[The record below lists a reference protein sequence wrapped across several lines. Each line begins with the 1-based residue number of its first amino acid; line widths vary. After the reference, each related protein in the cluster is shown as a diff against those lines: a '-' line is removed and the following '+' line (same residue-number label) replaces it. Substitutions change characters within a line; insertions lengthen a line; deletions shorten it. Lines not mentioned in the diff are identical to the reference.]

1 MTTGSQIFKIIVP
14 LEILQQKYITHQ
26 RDSYRHSESL
36 MILQNA
42 VNIRNTILRL
52 IQLNFKNVE
61 LLKVLITA

>member
-1 MTTGSQIFKIIVP
+1 MMTSGSQIFKIIVP

-42 VNIRNTILRL
+42 VNIRNTIL

>member
-42 VNIRNTILRL
+42 VNIRNTIL

>member
-1 MTTGSQIFKIIVP
+1 MMTTGSQIFKIIVP

-42 VNIRNTILRL
+42 VNIRNTIL

-61 LLKVLITA
+61 LLKVLITV

>member
-1 MTTGSQIFKIIVP
+1 MMTTGSQIFKIIVP

-42 VNIRNTILRL
+42 VNIRNTIL

-61 LLKVLITA
+61 LFKVLITA

>member
-36 MILQNA
+36 TILQNA
-42 VNIRNTILRL
+42 VNIRNTIL

>member
-1 MTTGSQIFKIIVP
+1 MMTTGSQIFKIIVP
-14 LEILQQKYITHQ
+14 LEILQHKYITHQ

-42 VNIRNTILRL
+42 VNIRNTIL

-61 LLKVLITA
+61 LLKVLVTV

>member
-14 LEILQQKYITHQ
+14 LEILQQKYIKHQ

-42 VNIRNTILRL
+42 VNIRNTIL

>member
-1 MTTGSQIFKIIVP
+1 MMTTGSQIFKIIVP

-42 VNIRNTILRL
+42 VNIRNTIL

>member
-1 MTTGSQIFKIIVP
+1 MMTTGSQIFKIIVP

-26 RDSYRHSESL
+26 RDSYRHSENL

-42 VNIRNTILRL
+42 VNIRNTIL

-61 LLKVLITA
+61 LLKVLITV

>member
-14 LEILQQKYITHQ
+14 LEILQQKYIKHQ

-42 VNIRNTILRL
+42 VNIRNTIL

-61 LLKVLITA
+61 LLKVLITV

>member
-1 MTTGSQIFKIIVP
+1 MMTTGSQIFKIIVP

-26 RDSYRHSESL
+26 RDSYRYSESL

-42 VNIRNTILRL
+42 VNIRNTIL

-61 LLKVLITA
+61 LLKVLITV

>member
-42 VNIRNTILRL
+42 VNIRNTIL

-61 LLKVLITA
+61 LLKVLITV

>member
-14 LEILQQKYITHQ
+14 LEILQQKYLTHQ

-42 VNIRNTILRL
+42 VNIRNTIL